1 MVSQDSLLVTLVN
14 LVDRL
19 PMPALPAKRG
29 RGHPQV
35 YPDRLFL
42 KALVIMIVRCKLQN
56 SVSYFWDSSMSY
68 CLNCSAWRSVLDDR
82 EQVKK
87 YDTEFS
93 DVHNALDKHAFSM
106 PMLLMPFRLFS
117 LGIVQLSSMGMPWK
131 SLGFLRKQTHSLAE
145 CPLWIMPVRLFL
157 ERTLVRVTLRKGK
170 RLR

>member
-93 DVHNALDKHAFSM
+93 DVHPFWKCAGGLCPPAHFFS
-106 PMLLMPFRLFS
+106 FCAAS
-117 LGIVQLSSMGMPWK
+117 GGAK
-131 SLGFLRKQTHSLAE
+131 
-145 CPLWIMPVRLFL
+145 
-157 ERTLVRVTLRKGK
+157 
-170 RLR
+170 